1 MMTTTYLSF
10 DLAENAEKFVGA
22 CLDKGARAPDMSVIA
37 YPGVLDKDGYDI
49 AKSAEKG
56 ITTTTAQ
63 DAGTG
68 AAAGAG
74 VGLGVGVLAGLA
86 SIFIPGF
93 GLVVGGGALA
103 TAIAGAAATAGAGAV
118 AGGITGY
125 LRDLG
130 VEGDVPEN
138 FEKDYKGGKVIVGV
152 AYHENGITPED
163 LSLLARKYH
172 ATRTTDN
179 IPPVP
184 PGMVAEAEVVSD
196 TRIDETGEPVVRPR
210 ESVGAMSD
218 TDRGTMGASDLD
230 EEGLPVEDQKRY
242 MS

>member
-1 MMTTTYLSF
+1 MTTTYFSF
-10 DLAENAEKFVGA
+10 DLAENAERFVGA
-22 CLDKGARAPDMSVIA
+22 VLDHGAKAEDISVIA
-37 YPGVLDKDGYDI
+37 YPGVLDRDGYEI
-49 AKSAEKG
+49 AQDAEKG
-56 ITTTTAQ
+56 ITTTTAA

-103 TAIAGAAATAGAGAV
+103 TALAGAAATAGAGAL
-118 AGGITGY
+118 AGGLTGY

-152 AYHENGITPED
+152 AYHENGISPGE
-163 LSLLARKYH
+163 LSMLSRKYH
-172 ATRTTDN
+172 ASRASHE
-179 IPPVP
+179 VP
-184 PGMVAEAEVVSD
+184 PAPSRAVVESD
-196 TRIDETGEPVVRPR
+196 TEVIADPALDETGEPIAV
-210 ESVGAMSD
+210 
-218 TDRGTMGASDLD
+218 
-230 EEGLPVEDQKRY
+230 QKKKPY
-242 MS
+242 VS

>member
-1 MMTTTYLSF
+1 MAEVPAGLGDIWRLEMTTTYLSF
-10 DLAENAEKFVGA
+10 DLAQNAEKFIGA
-22 CLDKGARAPDMSVIA
+22 ALDHGARAEDISVIA
-37 YPGVLDKDGYDI
+37 YPGVLDRDGQHI
-49 AKSAEKG
+49 ADSAEKG
-56 ITTTTAQ
+56 LSTTTAQ

-93 GLVVGGGALA
+93 GLVMGGGALA

-130 VEGDVPEN
+130 VEGDVPED
-138 FEKDYKGGKVIVGV
+138 FERDYKGGKVIVGV
-152 AYHENGITPED
+152 AYEENGISPED
-163 LSLLARKYH
+163 LSLLSRKYH

-179 IPPVP
+179 IPPM
-184 PGMVAEAEVVSD
+184 PGRAVVASDVEVVSD
-196 TRIDETGEPVVRPR
+196 VDLDETGEPVVR
-210 ESVGAMSD
+210 E
-218 TDRGTMGASDLD
+218 DR
-230 EEGLPVEDQKRY
+230 KRY

>member
-1 MMTTTYLSF
+1 MTTTYLSF

-22 CLDKGARAPDMSVIA
+22 ALDHGARAEDISVIA
-37 YPGVLDKDGYDI
+37 YPGVLDRDGQQI
-49 AKSAEKG
+49 AGQAEKG
-56 ITTTTAQ
+56 ITTTTAE

-74 VGLGVGVLAGLA
+74 VGLGIGVLAGLA

-93 GLVVGGGALA
+93 GLVFGGGALA

-118 AGGITGY
+118 AGGMTGY
-125 LRDLG
+125 MRDLG
-130 VEGDVPEN
+130 VEGDVPED
-138 FEKDYKGGKVIVGV
+138 FERDYKGGKVIVGI
-152 AYHENGITPED
+152 AYHENGIEPDE

-179 IPPVP
+179 LPAVP
-184 PGMVAEAEVVSD
+184 TRAAVESD
-196 TRIDETGEPVVRPR
+196 VDLVGDVDLDETGEPVVA
-210 ESVGAMSD
+210 E
-218 TDRGTMGASDLD
+218 DR
-230 EEGLPVEDQKRY
+230 KRY